1 MTTRGCGS
9 SSRLQIHGRCRLAA
23 GGRSATKQGSITPV
37 AAKVNYDEAT
47 KTVTLDPVNK
57 LATSK
62 VYTTKISGVKDGG
75 ATSSSTRCG
84 PSRPSADEDAEQGV
98 TRAGERANGGGVST
112 VATPQQ

>member
-75 ATSSSTRCG
+75 QQAR
-84 PSRPSADEDAEQGV
+84 RQGV
-98 TRAGERANGGGVST
+98 VLQDQAQMKTLSRV
-112 VATPQQ
+112 